1 VLGERA
7 GDGVVVE
14 SDETDG
20 LGETVLLCRI
30 NATAVSQVFSR
41 VPVLVLT
48 DDLSNKC
55 HLFVRS
61 YIIGKYIHSGSEN

>member
-1 VLGERA
+1 MLGERA

-30 NATAVSQVFSR
+30 NAIAFSQVFSR

-55 HLFVRS
+55 HL
-61 YIIGKYIHSGSEN
+61 GSDTYL